1 MSLTAYQYNLTR
13 HEYDEDRRTAIREAD
28 ERRDHVY
35 ANIAGFRELSDRAAS
50 LSLEYTKKALGGE
63 REALRELPSMLKE
76 ISDEKARLLKEN
88 GLPED
93 YLEPV
98 YRCRDCKDTG
108 YIGRDKCH
116 CFKRKETAILY
127 ERSGM
132 GMILD
137 GADFDKLSEQYYSG
151 EDLDHFRE
159 SKQKSLSFVNKFG
172 SDYQTL
178 LFYGTVGTG
187 KSLMSACI
195 ASRLLRAGC
204 SVLYFSASSLFDE
217 LANATFGRS
226 RESDNGIEASPAGDL
241 IYGCDLLIIDDL
253 GTEMTNNFTVSELF
267 SLLNDRFLHKNP
279 VIIST
284 NLSLEEI
291 KNRYSDRIFS
301 RLVGGFEFCRL
312 SGPDIR
318 LANRFIANR

>member
-1 MSLTAYQYNLTR
+1 MPLTAHQYNLIMR
-13 HEYDEDRRTAIREAD
+13 EYDEDRMNALREAD
-28 ERRDHVY
+28 KRREYVNT
-35 ANIAGFRELSDRAAS
+35 NIAGFKELSDRAAS
-50 LSLEYTKKALGGE
+50 LSLEYTKKALRGE
-63 REALRELPSMLKE
+63 REALKELPSMLGE
-76 ISDEKARLLKEN
+76 INDKKAGLLIAN
-88 GLPED
+88 GLPAD

-98 YRCRDCKDTG
+98 YKCGICKDTG
-108 YIGRDKCH
+108 YKDGVKCR
-116 CFKRKETAILY
+116 CFKQKEISYLFDI
-127 ERSGM
+127 SGM
-132 GMILD
+132 SKILE
-137 GADFDKLSEQYYSG
+137 GSDFDKMSDRYYSG
-151 EDLDHFRE
+151 DDLDHFRE
-159 SKQKSLSFVNKFG
+159 SKQRSISFVNNFG
-172 SDYQTL
+172 SDYQNL

-195 ASRLLRAGC
+195 ADKLLRSGR

-217 LANATFGRS
+217 LAGATFNRGSDR
-226 RESDNGIEASPAGDL
+226 DNGSDQSSAADL

-267 SLLNDRFLHKNP
+267 SLLNDRFLHKRS

-284 NLSLEEI
+284 NLSLEEL

-318 LANRFIANR
+318 LANRLITNR